1 MEIPAE
7 LQERTDILFQELQSE
22 LGKHGANR
30 FVLMRTAIHFE
41 DNESSVI
48 NPQEL
53 MNTDSSSIED
63 LWDRYVSSPPADD
76 SDPSTRDA
84 TSNKDLDEILGQPV
98 DSTDGVSYR
107 PNTPSDSRNFFE
119 ANQDTPL
126 CKTLRSGRREI

>member
-7 LQERTDILFQELQSE
+7 LQERTNILFQELQSE
-22 LGKHGANR
+22 LGKHSANQ
-30 FVLMRTAIHFE
+30 FVLMRTAIHFK

-76 SDPSTRDA
+76 SDPSVRHA
-84 TSNKDLDEILGQPV
+84 TSNKDLDEILSQLGDSIEPV

-107 PNTPSDSRNFFE
+107 PNTPLDSRNFFE
-119 ANQDTPL
+119 AN
-126 CKTLRSGRREI
+126 

>member
-22 LGKHGANR
+22 LGKHSANQ

-53 MNTDSSSIED
+53 MNTVGSEIGFTLELNDFKVA
-63 LWDRYVSSPPADD
+63 LHL
-76 SDPSTRDA
+76 TDA
-84 TSNKDLDEILGQPV
+84 LVLLRLGM
-98 DSTDGVSYR
+98 
-107 PNTPSDSRNFFE
+107 FE
-119 ANQDTPL
+119 PL
-126 CKTLRSGRREI
+126 HHPCFPTL